1 MKRLVDRVLL
11 LLKKSRKKNKSNKN
25 SPKFQSITRDEK
37 GRWILDETSTKI
49 KPWITNPP
57 KQKDK

>member
-1 MKRLVDRVLL
+1 M
-11 LLKKSRKKNKSNKN
+11 KKSRKKNSNKKN
-25 SPKFQSITRDEK
+25 PKFQSITRDEK

>member
-37 GRWILDETSTKI
+37 GRWIYDKESTKI
-49 KPWITNPP
+49 KPWIENPP